1 MEYTWAIQDV
11 FSSYC
16 ILIPTR
22 DGKAETAAQV
32 FQERWVCQFGIPLM
46 VQSDRSTHF
55 TAMVFNESRTALGNK
70 RKLSSANHPQYQ
82 GQVERQNQLVENIR
96 CVIDEEPFSW
106 PRAVD
111 GVQFADNTAVNAT
124 TG

>member
-1 MEYTWAIQDV
+1 MEYTLAIQDV
-11 FSSYC
+11 FGSHC

-46 VQSDRSTHF
+46 VQSDRCTYF
-55 TAMVFNESRTALGNK
+55 TALVFKESRTSLGNK
-70 RKLSSANHPQYQ
+70 SKLSSANHPQSQ

-96 CVIDEEPFSW
+96 CVIHEELFSW
-106 PRAVD
+106 PRAVN
-111 GVQFADNTAVNAT
+111 GVQLADNTAVNAT